1 MRVKGRET
9 KAFRYEV
16 SGYSIDFF
24 SCGDIMAIEQE
35 IENEIRKLER
45 EISSIDDE
53 LQNIHK
59 KIVDLIL
66 LKKKKENE
74 LQMLTGSEEEKELQ
88 TSLARLFEGS

>member
-1 MRVKGRET
+1 
-9 KAFRYEV
+9 
-16 SGYSIDFF
+16 
-24 SCGDIMAIEQE
+24 MAIEQE

-66 LKKKKENE
+66 LKKKKEKE
-74 LQMLTGSEEEKELQ
+74 LHMLKGDLEEEKELQ
-88 TSLARLFEGS
+88 TSLSRLFEG